1 MQIFADCDDTLVL
14 YDSHTGIHSYGSHTA
29 IHPYGVRHGEPWR
42 PNQPLVDA
50 LLETEHPVFVW
61 SGGGAWYAEI
71 IAGKLGLDFPCLD
84 KDEITFELIH
94 EGDVVIDD
102 QELGGKRTH
111 NPFEWP
117 EPKA

>member
-1 MQIFADCDDTLVL
+1 MKLRYHANLRRLRRYSDSVRFACW
-14 YDSHTGIHSYGSHTA
+14 YPPIRRA
-29 IHPYGVRHGEPWR
+29 PWH

-84 KDEITFELIH
+84 KDETAFELIH

-102 QELGGKRTH
+102 QDLGGRRTQ

-117 EPKA
+117 ETKGRLNPDQP

>member
-1 MQIFADCDDTLVL
+1 MQIFVDCDDTLIL
-14 YDSHTGIHSYGSHTA
+14 YDSDTG
-29 IHPYGVRHGEPWR
+29 IHPYGVLNDEPWR

-50 LLETEHPVFVW
+50 LLATEHPVFVW

-71 IAGKLGLDFPCLD
+71 IARKLGLDFPCLD
-84 KDEITFELIH
+84 KYETTYKLIQ

-102 QELGGKRTH
+102 TELEGWRTH

-117 EPKA
+117 ETKA